1 MTVTLASNPIV
12 NPPELASH
20 IVVVNDMPWSQTDF
34 PGIEMKVL
42 YTDKASGV
50 STIMFKMDPGAVVP
64 LHEHTALEQTYML
77 SGSLKDDEGEVGPGQ
92 YVWRP
97 GGNRHIAHAPNGAV
111 FISIFLK
118 PNKFDRGSKFF
129 TE

>member
-1 MTVTLASNPIV
+1 MTLTLASNPIV

-20 IVVVNDMPWSQTDF
+20 IVVVNDMPWSPTDF

-64 LHEHTALEQTYML
+64 LHEHTALEQTYVL
-77 SGSLKDDEGEVGPGQ
+77 SGSLKDDEGEVGPEIGRASCRER
-92 YVWRP
+92 VLA
-97 GGNRHIAHAPNGAV
+97 IV
-111 FISIFLK
+111 
-118 PNKFDRGSKFF
+118 
-129 TE
+129 